1 MTTAYNHL
9 CTAFTRLSR
18 FEHLSAIAGWDMQT
32 MMPAKI
38 LLAQAMAEQCI
49 AASDSDRPTDR

>member
-32 MMPAKI
+32 MMPRKEI
-38 LLAQAMAEQCI
+38 LLAQKPWPSLMYCSI
-49 AASDSDRPTDR
+49 RF

>member
-32 MMPAKI
+32 MMPAKRKSCS
-38 LLAQAMAEQCI
+38 LRSHGRA
-49 AASDSDRPTDR
+49 